1 MHHLIHL
8 NCWIRLRY
16 GHWDLLL
23 QTLVSGTLN
32 DDATIDL
39 ADKLREH
46 GISTPDEIGY
56 EMTDQYG
63 EVVAEIELAWINK
76 KIGFMTDDKIDH
88 RRKAEE
94 KGWKILDTA
103 DEIISALG
111 A

>member
-1 MHHLIHL
+1 M
-8 NCWIRLRY
+8 RY

-56 EMTDQYG
+56 EITDQYG

>member
-1 MHHLIHL
+1 MKVGEQAIPQTDPWSDIY
-8 NCWIRLRY
+8 N
-16 GHWDLLL
+16 LLY
-23 QTLVSGTLN
+23 
-32 DDATIDL
+32 DDATINL

-46 GISTPDEIGY
+46 GISIPDEVGY

-63 EVVAEIELAWINK
+63 EVIAEIELAWVDK

-88 RRKAEE
+88 RRKAEAN
-94 KGWKILDTA
+94 GWRIFDTS

>member
-1 MHHLIHL
+1 
-8 NCWIRLRY
+8 
-16 GHWDLLL
+16 
-23 QTLVSGTLN
+23 
-32 DDATIDL
+32 
-39 ADKLREH
+39 
-46 GISTPDEIGY
+46 
-56 EMTDQYG
+56 MTDQYG

-76 KIGFMTDDKIDH
+76 KIGFMTDDKIDR